1 MNVPYFKCQDC
12 GYEFERTE
20 FLPDVEDALV
30 SCPVCDGL
38 EIHDGLGIQLV
49 EEPAAERA
57 DLAA

>member
-12 GYEFERTE
+12 GHEFERTE
-20 FLPDVEDALV
+20 YLPDVEDALV

-38 EIHDGLGIQLV
+38 DIHDGLAIQLV